1 MRADDVSHGSP
12 GNGKSGWLLLR
23 SSLHDPQMV
32 LNVES
37 EVPGGVRALL
47 LTLEGFLQ
55 TLPKGVLDVSPV
67 LKAMC

>member
-1 MRADDVSHGSP
+1 MVMCTGD
-12 GNGKSGWLLLR
+12 GKSGWLLLR

-55 TLPKGVLDVSPV
+55 SEHEVLDVSPV
-67 LKAMC
+67 IKALC